1 MDPVWVVSRLID
13 SRMPTAA
20 RLMVSAEPPALMKGS
35 GMPVT
40 GSSAVTTIMLM
51 RACATSQV
59 VMPQASSPENVSG
72 AVIAI
77 R

>member
-1 MDPVWVVSRLID
+1 
-13 SRMPTAA
+13 
-20 RLMVSAEPPALMKGS
+20 MVSADPPALMKGS

-40 GSSAVTTIMLM
+40 GSRAVTTIMLTM
-51 RACATSQV
+51 AWTASQV
-59 VMPQASSPENVSG
+59 VIPHASRPENVSG

>member
-1 MDPVWVVSRLID
+1 
-13 SRMPTAA
+13 
-20 RLMVSAEPPALMKGS
+20 MVSAEPPALMNGS

-40 GSSAVTTIMLM
+40 GMSAVTTIMLM
-51 RACATSQV
+51 NAWAMSQV
-59 VMPQASSPENVSG
+59 VMPHATSPENVSG

>member
-1 MDPVWVVSRLID
+1 
-13 SRMPTAA
+13 
-20 RLMVSAEPPALMKGS
+20 MVSADPPALMNGS

-40 GSSAVTTIMLM
+40 GMSAVTTIMLTS
-51 RACATSQV
+51 ACTTSQV
-59 VMPQASSPENVSG
+59 VMPHASSPENVSG

>member
-1 MDPVWVVSRLID
+1 MN
-13 SRMPTAA
+13 
-20 RLMVSAEPPALMKGS
+20 GS

-40 GSSAVTTIMLM
+40 GSSAVTTAMLM
-51 RACATSQV
+51 KACTTSQV
-59 VMPQASSPENVSG
+59 VIPHASRPENVSG

>member
-1 MDPVWVVSRLID
+1 
-13 SRMPTAA
+13 
-20 RLMVSAEPPALMKGS
+20 MVSAEPPALMNGS

-40 GSSAVTTIMLM
+40 GRSAVTTIMLM
-51 RACATSQV
+51 SACMTSQV

>member
-1 MDPVWVVSRLID
+1 MVSRLID
-13 SRMPTAA
+13 SRMPIAA
-20 RLMVSAEPPALMKGS
+20 RLMVSAEPPALMNGS

-40 GSSAVTTIMLM
+40 GISAVTTSRLM
-51 RACATSQV
+51 NACATSHV
-59 VMPQASSPENVSG
+59 VMPQATSPENVSG

>member
-1 MDPVWVVSRLID
+1 MN
-13 SRMPTAA
+13 
-20 RLMVSAEPPALMKGS
+20 GN

-40 GSSAVTTIMLM
+40 GSSAVTTAMLISAWT
-51 RACATSQV
+51 RIQV
-59 VMPQASSPENVSG
+59 VIPVASRPEKVSG

>member
-1 MDPVWVVSRLID
+1 MVSRLID
-13 SRMPTAA
+13 SRMPIAA
-20 RLMVSAEPPALMKGS
+20 RLMVSADPPALMNGS

-40 GSSAVTTIMLM
+40 GISAVTTIMLM
-51 RACATSQV
+51 QAWTTSQV

>member
-1 MDPVWVVSRLID
+1 
-13 SRMPTAA
+13 
-20 RLMVSAEPPALMKGS
+20 
-35 GMPVT
+35 MPVT

-51 RACATSQV
+51 QAWATSQV
-59 VMPQASSPENVSG
+59 VIPAASSPEKVSG

>member
-1 MDPVWVVSRLID
+1 MDPVWEVSRLIE

-20 RLMVSAEPPALMKGS
+20 RLMVSAEPPALMNGS

-51 RACATSQV
+51 SAWTTSQV
-59 VMPQASSPENVSG
+59 VMPHASSPEKVSG
-72 AVIAI
+72 AVMAI

>member
-1 MDPVWVVSRLID
+1 VVSRLID

-20 RLMVSAEPPALMKGS
+20 RLMVSAEPPALMNGS
-35 GMPVT
+35 GIPVT
-40 GSSAVTTIMLM
+40 GRSDVTTAMLM
-51 RACATSQV
+51 HACATIHV
-59 VMPQASSPENVSG
+59 VMPHARRPLNVSG

>member
-1 MDPVWVVSRLID
+1 M
-13 SRMPTAA
+13 AA
-20 RLMVSAEPPALMKGS
+20 RLMVSADPPALMKGR

-40 GSSAVTTIMLM
+40 GIRAVTTIMLM
-51 RACATSQV
+51 NAWATSQV
-59 VMPQASSPENVSG
+59 VIPQATSPENVSG

>member
-1 MDPVWVVSRLID
+1 
-13 SRMPTAA
+13 
-20 RLMVSAEPPALMKGS
+20 MVSADPPALMNGS

-40 GSSAVTTIMLM
+40 GMSAVTTIMLTK
-51 RACATSQV
+51 AWTTSQV
-59 VMPQASSPENVSG
+59 VIPQATRPEKVSG

>member
-1 MDPVWVVSRLID
+1 MD
-13 SRMPTAA
+13 SRIPTAA
-20 RLMVSAEPPALMKGS
+20 RLMVSADPPALMKGS

-40 GSSAVTTIMLM
+40 GSRAATTIMLTN
-51 RACATSQV
+51 ACTTSHVVIPHATR
-59 VMPQASSPENVSG
+59 PEKVSG